1 MPALEVTEMWS
12 KPAHDVRLQDNF
24 RKLTVKLQRAYQI
37 TSTPNAVEW
46 DIYQATGIPAAGS
59 SFSEDFPFVYA
70 DGASLERVSPVL
82 WMMTVDYNG
91 ELGPSERDDP
101 ESPANPN
108 NPIMAPPRI
117 DWDDVESEE
126 EIDEDFDGKPIQ
138 TVNRE
143 PIEGVKALIPD
154 QTVSIKRNMIS
165 FSPYVQARYR
175 RAVNSDNFL
184 GWPPGTAKL
193 MKFSASNVFG
203 ETGGYWE
210 ITAQIRFRYPY
221 RTTAERAWYARVRHE
236 GFYEKIDISALGQKR
251 IVRAVD
257 GNKEPMTRKVLLT
270 SAGYRLPEPAE
281 GEQQI
286 ANWLEF
292 KLYDS
297 LPFNALG
304 LL

>member
-12 KPAHDVRLQDNF
+12 KPAHDVRLEDNF

-82 WMMTVDYNG
+82 WMMTIDYNG
-91 ELGPSERDDP
+91 EIAPDTDP
-101 ESPANPN
+101 EEPN

-175 RAVNSDNFL
+175 RAVNSDTFL

-193 MKFSASNVFG
+193 MKFSASNG

-221 RTTAERAWYARVRHE
+221 RTTAEKAWYARVRHE
-236 GFYEKIDISALGQKR
+236 GFYEKIDLTGGTTR

-257 GNKEPMTRKVLLT
+257 GNKEPMTRKVLLA
-270 SAGYRLPEPAE
+270 SDGYRLPVPAE
-281 GEQQI
+281 GEEQI

>member
-12 KPAHDVRLQDNF
+12 KPAHDVRLEDNF

-82 WMMTVDYNG
+82 WMMTIDYNG
-91 ELGPSERDDP
+91 ELAPGTDP
-101 ESPANPN
+101 EEPN

-175 RAVNSDNFL
+175 RAVNSDTFL

-221 RTTAERAWYARVRHE
+221 RTTAEKAWYARVRHE
-236 GFYEKIDISALGQKR
+236 GFYEKIDLSGPGAGTR

-257 GNKEPMTRKVLLT
+257 GNKEPMTRKVLLA
-270 SAGYRLPEPAE
+270 SDGYRLPVPAE
-281 GEQQI
+281 GEEQI

>member
-1 MPALEVTEMWS
+1 
-12 KPAHDVRLQDNF
+12 VRLEDNF

-70 DGASLERVSPVL
+70 DGASLERISPVL
-82 WMMTVDYNG
+82 WMMTIDYNG
-91 ELGPSERDDP
+91 EIAPGIDP
-101 ESPANPN
+101 EEPN

-203 ETGGYWE
+203 EIGGYWE

-221 RTTAERAWYARVRHE
+221 RTTAEKAWYARVRHE
-236 GFYEKIDISALGQKR
+236 GFYEKIDLSGPGAGTR

-257 GNKEPMTRKVLLT
+257 GNKEPMTRKVLLA
-270 SAGYRLPEPAE
+270 SDGYRLPVPAE
-281 GEQQI
+281 GEEQI

>member
-1 MPALEVTEMWS
+1 
-12 KPAHDVRLQDNF
+12 
-24 RKLTVKLQRAYQI
+24 
-37 TSTPNAVEW
+37 
-46 DIYQATGIPAAGS
+46 
-59 SFSEDFPFVYA
+59 
-70 DGASLERVSPVL
+70 
-82 WMMTVDYNG
+82 
-91 ELGPSERDDP
+91 
-101 ESPANPN
+101 
-108 NPIMAPPRI
+108 
-117 DWDDVESEE
+117 
-126 EIDEDFDGKPIQ
+126 
-138 TVNRE
+138 
-143 PIEGVKALIPD
+143 
-154 QTVSIKRNMIS
+154 MIS

-221 RTTAERAWYARVRHE
+221 RTTAEKAWYARVRHE
-236 GFYEKIDISALGQKR
+236 GFYEKIDLSGPGAGTR

-257 GNKEPMTRKVLLT
+257 GNKEPMTRKVLLA
-270 SAGYRLPEPAE
+270 SDGYRLPVPAE
-281 GEQQI
+281 GEEQI

>member
-12 KPAHDVRLQDNF
+12 KPAHDVRLEDNF

-70 DGASLERVSPVL
+70 DGASLERISPVL
-82 WMMTVDYNG
+82 WMMTIDYNG
-91 ELGPSERDDP
+91 EIAPGIDP
-101 ESPANPN
+101 EEPN

-203 ETGGYWE
+203 EIGGYWE

-221 RTTAERAWYARVRHE
+221 RTTAEKAWYARVRHE
-236 GFYEKIDISALGQKR
+236 GFYEKIDLSGPGAGTR

-257 GNKEPMTRKVLLT
+257 GNKEPMTRKVLLA
-270 SAGYRLPEPAE
+270 SDGYRLPVPAE
-281 GEQQI
+281 GEEQI

>member
-1 MPALEVTEMWS
+1 
-12 KPAHDVRLQDNF
+12 
-24 RKLTVKLQRAYQI
+24 
-37 TSTPNAVEW
+37 
-46 DIYQATGIPAAGS
+46 
-59 SFSEDFPFVYA
+59 
-70 DGASLERVSPVL
+70 
-82 WMMTVDYNG
+82 MMTIDYNG
-91 ELGPSERDDP
+91 EIAPSTDP
-101 ESPANPN
+101 EEPN

-221 RTTAERAWYARVRHE
+221 RTTAEKAWYARVRHE
-236 GFYEKIDISALGQKR
+236 GFYEKIDLSGPGAGTR

-257 GNKEPMTRKVLLT
+257 GNKEPMTRKVLLA
-270 SAGYRLPEPAE
+270 SDGYRLPVPAE
-281 GEQQI
+281 GEEQI